1 MFERFA
7 RSWSL
12 IKASASVLR
21 QDKEL
26 LLFAMFE
33 RFARSWS
40 LIKASASVLRQD
52 KELLLFPLL
61 SSIATLLV
69 AAAFILPALGL
80 GALDGLQR
88 MDEQGLPPLAYA
100 LAFLFYLSQYFV
112 IFFFNTALVG
122 AAMIRLQ
129 GGDPTVGDG
138 LRIAGGKIGAI
149 FGYAL
154 VAATVGMILRAIQE
168 RAGWLGRW
176 IAGLLGAAWTVAS
189 FLVVPVL
196 VSRDV
201 GPIEA
206 VKESAL
212 LLKRTW
218 GENVIGQGG
227 IGLVF
232 GLINFLVVIAGA
244 ALIVAAAMSQF
255 GGPVPLRQ
263 RRRRERGLRRRS
275 AHPGVCAQALRACG
289 NPPPAAVASGHQWR
303 AETPLLRRLR
313 VFPRSEPCAGASSV
327 AGPDRPRSSR
337 QQRSVDRSA
346 VGSGLS
352 ARGSAAA
359 SQPGRGAPQRP
370 MPALGD
376 GSIRR

>member
-12 IKASASVLR
+12 IKASASVL
-21 QDKEL
+21 K
-26 LLFAMFE
+26 
-33 RFARSWS
+33 
-40 LIKASASVLRQD
+40 QD

-80 GALDGLQR
+80 GALDGLDR
-88 MDEQGLPPLAYA
+88 VDEQGLPPLAYL
-100 LAFLFYLSQYFV
+100 LAFLFYLAQYFV

-129 GGDPTVGDG
+129 GGDPTVSDG
-138 LRIAGGKIGAI
+138 LRIASSKLGVI

-154 VAATVGMILRAIQE
+154 IAATVGMILRAIQE
-168 RAGWLGRW
+168 RAGWIGRW

-196 VSRDV
+196 VSRDI

-206 VKESAL
+206 VKQSAL
-212 LLKRTW
+212 MLKRTW

-232 GLINFLVVIAGA
+232 GLINFAVLVLGIG
-244 ALIVAAAMSQF
+244 LIVGAAMSQNVVLIVLTVAVVVIALVL
-255 GGPVPLRQ
+255 GALIQTALSGIY
-263 RRRRERGLRRRS
+263 S
-275 AHPGVCAQALRACG
+275 AALYRY
-289 NPPPAAVASGHQWR
+289 ASGDGESQGFE
-303 AETPLLRRLR
+303 A
-313 VFPRSEPCAGASSV
+313 AM
-327 AGPDRPRSSR
+327 
-337 QQRSVDRSA
+337 
-346 VGSGLS
+346 LS
-352 ARGSAAA
+352 DAF
-359 SQPGRGAPQRP
+359 APKR
-370 MPALGD
+370 
-376 GSIRR
+376 